1 MSSPIKISQL
11 VTMSLASL
19 SDADFL
25 PIVDI
30 GSMATQR
37 VTVETLGKNFRS
49 GSYTGSA
56 QFPNSVS
63 FQGTASYARGA
74 LSSSYA
80 LTASIAELANNVG
93 GLYTRIYVDSNHGF
107 KVGHV
112 IRKLKA
118 SESGLSA
125 QKGYSTCSIIQD
137 LSGSEALGLVVDSG
151 SALSTVGVPSEYIRV
166 CYQGI
171 ADFSDDG
178 NFTASYLSSG
188 LITGSVYFLGTTGS
202 LILTE
207 PSDIGSISK
216 PMLIALTTSSGLII
230 NSRGIKIGT
239 NATTSSL
246 SASNYATTPFTTSL
260 NRIPSYLRTTLICT
274 SAGGDPGAGFSNLDE
289 LDSTSI
295 FSTSSINAPYSS
307 PFLTIKTSATA
318 YTASFKTL
326 ASGWTTGSVY
336 SASVIRHLDLSKWT
350 FKIYS

>member
-1 MSSPIKISQL
+1 MSLPIKISQL

-19 SDADFL
+19 SDTDYL
-25 PIVDI
+25 PIVDSS
-30 GSMATQR
+30 SMATQR

-151 SALSTVGVPSEYIRV
+151 SVGSDQYIRV

-216 PMLIALTTSSGLII
+216 PMLIALTPSSGLII

-274 SAGGDPGAGFSNLDE
+274 SAAGDAGFVNLDE

-307 PFLTIKTSATA
+307 PFLTIKTSATS

>member
-1 MSSPIKISQL
+1 MSLPIKISQL

-37 VTVETLGKNFRS
+37 VTVGTLGQNFRS

-56 QFPNSVS
+56 QFLNSVS

-125 QKGYSTCSIIQD
+125 QKGYITCSIIQD
-137 LSGSEALGLVVDSG
+137 LSGSEAIGLVVDSG
-151 SALSTVGVPSEYIRV
+151 SADGNQYIRV

>member
-56 QFPNSVS
+56 QFPDSVS

-93 GLYTRIYVDSNHGF
+93 GLYTRIYVDPNHGF

-118 SESGLSA
+118 SEIGGSN
-125 QKGYSTCSIIQD
+125 GYSTCSIIQD

-246 SASNYATTPFTTSL
+246 PASNYATTPFTTSL

-274 SAGGDPGAGFSNLDE
+274 SAQGDAGFVNLDE

-295 FSTSSINAPYSS
+295 FSTSIAAPFSS

>member
-25 PIVDI
+25 PIVDN

-56 QFPNSVS
+56 QFLNSVS
-63 FQGTASYARGA
+63 FQGTSSYARGA

-118 SESGLSA
+118 SEIGGSN
-125 QKGYSTCSIIQD
+125 GYSTCSIIQD
-137 LSGSEALGLVVDSG
+137 LSGSEAIGLVVDSG
-151 SALSTVGVPSEYIRV
+151 SANGSQYIRV

-171 ADFSDDG
+171 ADFSDDAG
-178 NFTASYLSSG
+178 FTAPYLSNG

-246 SASNYATTPFTTSL
+246 SVSNYATTPFTTSL

-274 SAGGDPGAGFSNLDE
+274 SAMGDAGFSNLDE

-336 SASVIRHLDLSKWT
+336 SANVIRHLDLSKWT